1 LKAKEHASRFELRLF
16 VAGMGPR
23 STQAVADIKRLCGKY
38 GDHCRVEIV
47 DLYQHPGAASEAQI
61 VAVPTLAR
69 ERPLPRRQV
78 VGTITNIDQVARS
91 LGLVPNRATGANRG
105 TDGELA

>member
-1 LKAKEHASRFELRLF
+1 MKAENAELRLF

-23 STQAVADIKRLCGKY
+23 STQAVADVKRLCGKY

-47 DLYQHPGAASEAQI
+47 DLYQQPGAASEAQI

-78 VGTITNIDQVARS
+78 VGTITNIDHVALS
-91 LGLVPNRATGANRG
+91 LGLIPNRASGAARG
-105 TDGELA
+105 TGGE